1 VPRPRRPRP
10 DTSVSGADRR
20 IVLGRISGIYGV
32 RGWVRVFSY
41 TEPRQAILE
50 HDPWELE
57 VDGRWREVHLEGGRP
72 HGKGIVAKLAGW
84 DDRDEARRL
93 IGATIA
99 IPRDRLPPLPEGEY
113 YWADLIGLRVFDQD
127 GRELGRV
134 ETLMETGA
142 HDVLVVKDE
151 AGNETLVP
159 YVQGPVVKA
168 IDLDAGRMDVEWWPP
183 E

>member
-1 VPRPRRPRP
+1 MPRPRRPRP

-57 VDGRWREVHLEGGRP
+57 VDGRWHEVHLEGGRP

-99 IPRDRLPPLPEGEY
+99 IPRDRLPPLPEG
-113 YWADLIGLRVFDQD
+113 
-127 GRELGRV
+127 ELGRV